1 MRERAERNAPFFAV
15 LLLNL
20 ALEEWELKQMIS
32 GWRHVFKLD
41 PDRQLDDR
49 SLEAVC
55 LSGTDAVMIGG
66 SSGVTYEN
74 TVDLLSRVRR
84 FEVPCVLE
92 ISHLEAVVPGFDLYM
107 IPIVLNAGHQ
117 DWIIGQHVKAIER
130 YGHLIPWEML
140 VPEGYVVLN
149 PEATVAKVTKA
160 QAPLEP
166 ASARSYA
173 QVADRLLQLP
183 IVYLEYSGQT
193 GNFELVADVRR
204 TLDQARLFYGGG
216 IVDAETARRAAA
228 VSDTVVVGNAVYEN
242 LERALETVAV
252 VKLVKPVKGP
262 AAFQLCNGHQG
273 PYRSE

>member
-1 MRERAERNAPFFAV
+1 M
-15 LLLNL
+15 
-20 ALEEWELKQMIS
+20 KQMIS

-66 SSGVTYEN
+66 SSGVTYDN

-92 ISHLEAVVPGFDLYM
+92 ISNLEAVVPGFDLYM

-117 DWIIGQHVKAIER
+117 DWIIGHHAKAIEQ

-140 VPEGYVVLN
+140 VPEGYLVLN

-160 QAPLEP
+160 QALLEP

-193 GNFELVADVRR
+193 GDFELVADVRR

-216 IVDAETARRAAA
+216 IVDAEIARCAAA
-228 VSDTVVVGNAVYEN
+228 VSDTVVVGNAVYDN
-242 LERALETVAV
+242 LERALETVAA
-252 VKLVKPVKGP
+252 VKGS
-262 AAFQLCNGHQG
+262 AAAE
-273 PYRSE
+273 S

>member
-1 MRERAERNAPFFAV
+1 
-15 LLLNL
+15 
-20 ALEEWELKQMIS
+20 MIS

-66 SSGVTYEN
+66 SSGVTYDN

-92 ISHLEAVVPGFDLYM
+92 ISNLEAVVPGFDLYM

-117 DWIIGQHVKAIER
+117 DWIIGHHAKAIEQ

-140 VPEGYVVLN
+140 VPEGYLVLN

-160 QAPLEP
+160 QALLEP
-166 ASARSYA
+166 VSVRSYA

-183 IVYLEYSGQT
+183 IVYLEYLS
-193 GNFELVADVRR
+193 L
-204 TLDQARLFYGGG
+204 
-216 IVDAETARRAAA
+216 I
-228 VSDTVVVGNAVYEN
+228 
-242 LERALETVAV
+242 
-252 VKLVKPVKGP
+252 
-262 AAFQLCNGHQG
+262 HI
-273 PYRSE
+273 

>member
-1 MRERAERNAPFFAV
+1 M
-15 LLLNL
+15 
-20 ALEEWELKQMIS
+20 KQMIA

-66 SSGVTYEN
+66 SSGVTYDN

-92 ISHLEAVVPGFDLYM
+92 ISNLEAVVPGFDLYM

-117 DWIIGQHVKAIER
+117 DWIIGQHAKAIEQ
-130 YGHLIPWEML
+130 YGHLIPWVML
-140 VPEGYVVLN
+140 VPEGYLVLN
-149 PEATVAKVTKA
+149 PEATVAEVTKA
-160 QAPLEP
+160 KAPLEP
-166 ASARSYA
+166 VSARSYA

-183 IVYLEYSGQT
+183 IVYLEYSGQI
-193 GNFELVADVRR
+193 GDFELVADVRR

-216 IVDAETARRAAA
+216 VVDAETAYRAAA
-228 VSDTVVVGNAVYEN
+228 VSDTVVVGNAVYDN
-242 LERALETVAV
+242 LERALETVAA
-252 VKLVKPVKGP
+252 VKGS
-262 AAFQLCNGHQG
+262 AAAE
-273 PYRSE
+273 S

>member
-1 MRERAERNAPFFAV
+1 M
-15 LLLNL
+15 
-20 ALEEWELKQMIS
+20 KQMIS

-66 SSGVTYEN
+66 SSGVTYDN

-92 ISHLEAVVPGFDLYM
+92 ISNLEAVVPGFDLYM

-117 DWIIGQHVKAIER
+117 DWIIGQHAKAIEQ

-140 VPEGYVVLN
+140 VPEGYLVLN
-149 PEATVAKVTKA
+149 SEATVAKVTKA
-160 QAPLEP
+160 KAPLEP
-166 ASARSYA
+166 VPARSYA

-183 IVYLEYSGQT
+183 IVYLEYSGQI
-193 GNFELVADVRR
+193 GDFELVADVRR

-216 IVDAETARRAAA
+216 IVDAETAYRAAT
-228 VSDTVVVGNAVYEN
+228 VSDTVVVGNAVYDN
-242 LERALETVAV
+242 LERALETVAA
-252 VKLVKPVKGP
+252 VKGS
-262 AAFQLCNGHQG
+262 AAAE
-273 PYRSE
+273 S